1 MCGTQGEGK
10 HRTMRGFIK
19 QSTLHSGEKQ
29 GQNPGWRL
37 ISGGLAPTADEIRQG
52 WNEALTGDTEPA
64 AQIIP
69 ETHAE
74 LGAGLGKTQESIA
87 AIAARMAPRSSA
99 RLAAGCVGADIVLG
113 TIGMQRY
120 FWPLHP
126 HQQFSLIGMQP
137 SQETIQGREAG
148 TATED

>member
-1 MCGTQGEGK
+1 MLAISVSYGDFLE
-10 HRTMRGFIK
+10 
-19 QSTLHSGEKQ
+19 Q

-87 AIAARMAPRSSA
+87 AIAAKIATRSGA
-99 RLAAGCVGADIVLG
+99 DFAAGYVGADIVLG

-120 FWPLHP
+120 FWPLQH

-137 SQETIQGREAG
+137 SQETIQGREAVRRQKMR
-148 TATED
+148 